1 VKRVVE
7 KDKTLIVDGPA
18 SVTVQSGEVEVFA
31 APMQTAVKLVIRHGK
46 RVPFEVKEKA
56 EFDVL
61 LGEKATVN
69 EVEGSTIPASWEK
82 AVREILTAEKPVAA
96 MIVGGVDSG
105 KTSFCAYLANQSLK
119 EKHRVAIIDVDLG
132 QSDLGPP
139 STISSSRITKP
150 VLDPFDLDAEN
161 TCFVGTTS
169 PSSTVVK
176 VVEGI
181 KRIKERILKRGVSVL
196 IINTDGWIEGEDAV
210 RFKVALVKQVKPDV
224 VVGIQE
230 KSELTFLLGALTE
243 TRTLCIESP
252 VMVRKRD
259 RDERKLLRELGYKKY
274 LKSARAESFPLR
286 WVKFGNTVFGV
297 GIAPSQERLKK
308 IEEVFLATPLYA
320 EEMSGFVF
328 IVLDKEQWFD
338 EEVLKSLEQ
347 KLNRKVKVVKESDEE
362 GLLAALH
369 DDKENFLGIGVVEGF
384 DYERRVARIYT
395 PVNKGV
401 GSIQLGHVKL
411 DKKGREIGL
420 SDVFSD

>member
-1 VKRVVE
+1 MKRVVE

-18 SVTVQSGEVEVFA
+18 SVTVQSGGVEVFA
-31 APMQTAVKLVIRHGK
+31 APVQTAVKLVIRHGK

-69 EVEGSTIPASWEK
+69 EVEGSTIPISWEK
-82 AVREILTAEKPVAA
+82 AANEILTAEKPVAA

-119 EKHRVAIIDVDLG
+119 EKHKVALIDADLG
-132 QSDLGPP
+132 QSNLGPP
-139 STISSSRITKP
+139 STISSSRIRKP

-181 KRIKERILKRGVSVL
+181 KSIKERILKRGVSVL

-210 RFKVALVKQVKPDV
+210 RFKVALVKQVKPDL

-243 TRTLCIESP
+243 TRTLCIESS

-286 WVKFGNTVFGV
+286 WVKFGNTVFGL

-308 IEEVFLATPLYA
+308 IEEVFLTTPLYA

-395 PVNKGV
+395 PVNKNV
-401 GSIQLGHVKL
+401 ASIQLGHVKL

>member
-1 VKRVVE
+1 MKRVVE

-18 SVTVQSGEVEVFA
+18 SVTVQSGGVEVFA
-31 APMQTAVKLVIRHGK
+31 APVQTAVKLVIRHGK

-56 EFDVL
+56 EFDIL
-61 LGEKATVN
+61 LGEKATAN

-82 AVREILTAEKPVAA
+82 AANEILTAEKPVAA

-119 EKHRVAIIDVDLG
+119 EKHRVALIDADLG
-132 QSDLGPP
+132 QSNLGPP

-210 RFKVALVKQVKPDV
+210 RFKVALVKQVKPDL

-252 VMVRKRD
+252 SMVRKRD

-286 WVKFGNTVFGV
+286 WVKFGNTVFGL
-297 GIAPSQERLKK
+297 GIAPSQERFKK
-308 IEEVFLATPLYA
+308 IEEVFLTTPLYA

-347 KLNRKVKVVKESDEE
+347 KLNRKVKVVKEGDEE

-395 PVNKGV
+395 PVNKNV
-401 GSIQLGHVKL
+401 TSIQLGHVKL